1 MLIADDDLLMEAEAS
16 TLELKSV
23 FFFNYSNGSLV
34 IVSMRTTYE
43 SIIAVLFNGCQ
54 ATGVLPSFG
63 ASPGF

>member
-16 TLELKSV
+16 TFELKSV
-23 FFFNYSNGSLV
+23 FFNYSNGSLV

-63 ASPGF
+63 AYPGF